1 MHFQIFSHIF
11 SICVFSLTDDGS
23 WVFYCSYFLSWMI
36 HQDLINSYLDTTML
50 VTSFISFLKRIIGDE
65 QVALLC
71 TQNSPSN
78 RPKMSEVVLMLEGNG
93 LEERWAEWE
102 KLEVIRNQ
110 EALSMPRLPP
120 GWNLDSN
127 SSFMQALELSGPR

>member
-1 MHFQIFSHIF
+1 
-11 SICVFSLTDDGS
+11 
-23 WVFYCSYFLSWMI
+23 MI
-36 HQDLINSYLDTTML
+36 L
-50 VTSFISFLKRIIGDE
+50 SFINGLLKWIIWDK

-71 TQNSPSN
+71 TQNSPAA

-102 KLEVIRNQ
+102 KLEVLRNQ
-110 EALSMPRLPP
+110 ETLHLPRLPP